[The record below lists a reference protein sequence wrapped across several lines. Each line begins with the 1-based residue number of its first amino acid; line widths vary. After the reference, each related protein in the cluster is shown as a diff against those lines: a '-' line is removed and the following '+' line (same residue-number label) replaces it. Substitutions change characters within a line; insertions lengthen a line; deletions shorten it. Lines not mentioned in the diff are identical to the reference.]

1 MTRINIKNYFVMSIL
16 ILSASSMAQSNV
28 FGDSTSNF
36 GILASTYTNTSP
48 GTLIAG
54 DLGYTTG
61 PVLVPSISGSTHVA
75 DSAYSQAGTAQSTA
89 TSFANSQ
96 VCTTNLGTSVNL
108 SLVHGGVYTPGVY
121 CITGA
126 ASIGPSGITLSG
138 DGIYIFKIG
147 GALTTA
153 ANSVVTL
160 NGAQASDVSWVP
172 TQATTLGA
180 NTQFAGIIL
189 DASGVTMSSNV
200 SMTGRVLA
208 FGGTVSTNADIITV
222 PSYAM
227 ADTTSGNLPCT
238 VTFPTGTIDL
248 GSNVRYPAKVYP
260 PGVYC
265 IDGIANI
272 GSGPITLTGNGN
284 HIFKINGALN
294 QAANT
299 DVILV
304 DGAQVSS
311 VIWVPTGPITIGA
324 NSHLI
329 GTVNGAPITI
339 GANSDINGIG
349 PAKVMADKI
358 SNSQC
363 TVTFPIGTID
373 LGSNVQY
380 PDKVYPPGVYCIDG
394 AANIGSGPITLSG
407 SGAHIFKIN
416 GAFNQAANTDV
427 ILSNGAQASS
437 VIWVPTGPIT
447 IGANSHLIG
456 TVNGAPITIGAN
468 SDINGIGPAK
478 VMADKI
484 SNSQCTVTFPI
495 GTIDLGSNVQYP
507 DKVYPPGVYCIDGA
521 ANIGSGPIT
530 LSGSGAHI
538 FKINGAFNQAA
549 NTDVILSN
557 GAQASSVIW
566 VPTGPITIGANSHLI
581 GTVNGAPITIGAN
594 SDINGIGPAK
604 VMADKISNSQCTV
617 TFPIG
622 TIDLGSN
629 VQYPD
634 KVYPPG
640 VYCIDGA
647 ANIGSGPITLSGSGA
662 HIFKINGA
670 LNQAANTDVI
680 LSTGAQSAS
689 IIWIP
694 AGAVTIGA
702 NSHLIGTVNGA
713 PITIGANSDINGIG
727 PAKVMADKISNSQC
741 TVTFPIG
748 TIDLGS
754 NVQYPDKV
762 YPPGVYC
769 IDGAANIGSGP
780 ITLSGSGAHIFKING
795 ALSQAANTDVILSNG
810 ALSSGVIWVPTGSI
824 TIGANSNLVGT
835 VNGAPITIGANS
847 DINGVGPKIMADA
860 ISGNFGILAST
871 YTNTSP
877 GTSISG
883 DLGYTTGPAM
893 PATID
898 GVIHK
903 ADSTY
908 SQAGIAQNV
917 ATSFANSQVCT
928 TNLGTSV
935 NLSLVHGG
943 VYTPGV
949 YCITGAAS
957 IGPSGITLSGDGIY
971 IFKIGGALTTAAN
984 SVVTLNGAQASD
996 VSWVPTQAT
1005 TLGANTQFAGIILDA
1020 SGVTMSSNVSMTGRV
1035 LAFGGTVSTNADIIT
1050 VPSYAMADT
1059 TSGNLPCTVTFPT
1072 GTIDL
1077 GSNVRY
1083 PAKVY
1088 PPGVYCIDGIANIG
1102 SGPITLTGNGNHIFK
1117 INGALNQAANTDVIL
1132 VDGAQVSSVIWVPT
1146 GPITIGANSHLIGT
1160 VNGAP
1165 ITIGANSD
1173 INGIGPAK
1181 VMADKISNSQCTVT
1195 FPIGTIDLGSNVQY
1209 PDKVYPPGV
1218 YCIDGAA
1225 NIGSGP
1231 ITLSGSGA
1239 HIFKI
1244 NGAFNQAANTD
1255 VILSNGALSSSVIWV
1270 PTGPITIGANSNLI
1284 GTVNGAPITIG
1295 ANSDINGIGPK
1306 IMADAISG
1314 NFGILASTYSNT
1326 SPGTSISGDLG
1337 YTTGPAIPATIDGI
1351 IHVADSVY
1359 SQAGTIQ
1366 DTATSFANSQVC
1378 TTNLGTSVDL
1388 SLIHNGVYTPGVYC
1402 VTGAASIGVAGITLS
1417 GNGIYIFQI
1426 DGALTTVEISNVRLA
1441 NGAQAASVSWVPT
1454 GATTLGANSHFAGTI
1469 LDASGVTIGNHASV
1483 TGRVL
1488 AFGGTVSTD
1497 T

>member
-557 GAQASSVIW
+557 G
-566 VPTGPITIGANSHLI
+566 
-581 GTVNGAPITIGAN
+581 
-594 SDINGIGPAK
+594 
-604 VMADKISNSQCTV
+604 
-617 TFPIG
+617 
-622 TIDLGSN
+622 
-629 VQYPD
+629 
-634 KVYPPG
+634 
-640 VYCIDGA
+640 
-647 ANIGSGPITLSGSGA
+647 
-662 HIFKINGA
+662 
-670 LNQAANTDVI
+670 
-680 LSTGAQSAS
+680 
-689 IIWIP
+689 
-694 AGAVTIGA
+694 
-702 NSHLIGTVNGA
+702 
-713 PITIGANSDINGIG
+713 
-727 PAKVMADKISNSQC
+727 
-741 TVTFPIG
+741 
-748 TIDLGS
+748 
-754 NVQYPDKV
+754 
-762 YPPGVYC
+762 
-769 IDGAANIGSGP
+769 
-780 ITLSGSGAHIFKING
+780 
-795 ALSQAANTDVILSNG
+795 
-810 ALSSGVIWVPTGSI
+810 
-824 TIGANSNLVGT
+824 
-835 VNGAPITIGANS
+835 
-847 DINGVGPKIMADA
+847 
-860 ISGNFGILAST
+860 
-871 YTNTSP
+871 
-877 GTSISG
+877 
-883 DLGYTTGPAM
+883 
-893 PATID
+893 
-898 GVIHK
+898 
-903 ADSTY
+903 
-908 SQAGIAQNV
+908 
-917 ATSFANSQVCT
+917 
-928 TNLGTSV
+928 
-935 NLSLVHGG
+935 
-943 VYTPGV
+943 
-949 YCITGAAS
+949 
-957 IGPSGITLSGDGIY
+957 
-971 IFKIGGALTTAAN
+971 
-984 SVVTLNGAQASD
+984 
-996 VSWVPTQAT
+996 
-1005 TLGANTQFAGIILDA
+1005 
-1020 SGVTMSSNVSMTGRV
+1020 
-1035 LAFGGTVSTNADIIT
+1035 
-1050 VPSYAMADT
+1050 
-1059 TSGNLPCTVTFPT
+1059 
-1072 GTIDL
+1072 
-1077 GSNVRY
+1077 
-1083 PAKVY
+1083 
-1088 PPGVYCIDGIANIG
+1088 
-1102 SGPITLTGNGNHIFK
+1102 
-1117 INGALNQAANTDVIL
+1117 
-1132 VDGAQVSSVIWVPT
+1132 
-1146 GPITIGANSHLIGT
+1146 
-1160 VNGAP
+1160 
-1165 ITIGANSD
+1165 
-1173 INGIGPAK
+1173 
-1181 VMADKISNSQCTVT
+1181 
-1195 FPIGTIDLGSNVQY
+1195 
-1209 PDKVYPPGV
+1209 
-1218 YCIDGAA
+1218 
-1225 NIGSGP
+1225 
-1231 ITLSGSGA
+1231 
-1239 HIFKI
+1239 
-1244 NGAFNQAANTD
+1244 
-1255 VILSNGALSSSVIWV
+1255 
-1270 PTGPITIGANSNLI
+1270 
-1284 GTVNGAPITIG
+1284 
-1295 ANSDINGIGPK
+1295 
-1306 IMADAISG
+1306 
-1314 NFGILASTYSNT
+1314 
-1326 SPGTSISGDLG
+1326 
-1337 YTTGPAIPATIDGI
+1337 
-1351 IHVADSVY
+1351 
-1359 SQAGTIQ
+1359 
-1366 DTATSFANSQVC
+1366 
-1378 TTNLGTSVDL
+1378 
-1388 SLIHNGVYTPGVYC
+1388 
-1402 VTGAASIGVAGITLS
+1402 
-1417 GNGIYIFQI
+1417 
-1426 DGALTTVEISNVRLA
+1426 
-1441 NGAQAASVSWVPT
+1441 
-1454 GATTLGANSHFAGTI
+1454 
-1469 LDASGVTIGNHASV
+1469 
-1483 TGRVL
+1483 
-1488 AFGGTVSTD
+1488 
-1497 T
+1497 

>member
-96 VCTTNLGTSVNL
+96 VCTTNLGTTVDL
-108 SLVHGGVYTPGVY
+108 SLVQGGVYTPGVY
-121 CITGA
+121 CTTGA
-126 ASIGPSGITLSG
+126 ASIGASGITLSG
-138 DGIYIFKIG
+138 DGIYIFKIN
-147 GALTTA
+147 GALTTV

-160 NGAQASDVSWVP
+160 NGAQASNISWVP
-172 TQATTLGA
+172 TGATTLGA
-180 NTQFAGIIL
+180 NTKFAGIIL
-189 DASGVTMSSNV
+189 DASGVTMGDNV
-200 SMTGRVLA
+200 MMTGRVLA

-670 LNQAANTDVI
+670 
-680 LSTGAQSAS
+680 
-689 IIWIP
+689 
-694 AGAVTIGA
+694 
-702 NSHLIGTVNGA
+702 
-713 PITIGANSDINGIG
+713 
-727 PAKVMADKISNSQC
+727 
-741 TVTFPIG
+741 F
-748 TIDLGS
+748 
-754 NVQYPDKV
+754 
-762 YPPGVYC
+762 
-769 IDGAANIGSGP
+769 
-780 ITLSGSGAHIFKING
+780 
-795 ALSQAANTDVILSNG
+795 
-810 ALSSGVIWVPTGSI
+810 
-824 TIGANSNLVGT
+824 
-835 VNGAPITIGANS
+835 
-847 DINGVGPKIMADA
+847 
-860 ISGNFGILAST
+860 
-871 YTNTSP
+871 
-877 GTSISG
+877 
-883 DLGYTTGPAM
+883 
-893 PATID
+893 
-898 GVIHK
+898 
-903 ADSTY
+903 
-908 SQAGIAQNV
+908 
-917 ATSFANSQVCT
+917 
-928 TNLGTSV
+928 
-935 NLSLVHGG
+935 
-943 VYTPGV
+943 
-949 YCITGAAS
+949 
-957 IGPSGITLSGDGIY
+957 
-971 IFKIGGALTTAAN
+971 
-984 SVVTLNGAQASD
+984 
-996 VSWVPTQAT
+996 
-1005 TLGANTQFAGIILDA
+1005 
-1020 SGVTMSSNVSMTGRV
+1020 
-1035 LAFGGTVSTNADIIT
+1035 
-1050 VPSYAMADT
+1050 
-1059 TSGNLPCTVTFPT
+1059 
-1072 GTIDL
+1072 
-1077 GSNVRY
+1077 
-1083 PAKVY
+1083 
-1088 PPGVYCIDGIANIG
+1088 
-1102 SGPITLTGNGNHIFK
+1102 
-1117 INGALNQAANTDVIL
+1117 NQAANTDVIL
-1132 VDGAQVSSVIWVPT
+1132 VSGAQASSVIWVPT

-1181 VMADKISNSQCTVT
+1181 VMAD
-1195 FPIGTIDLGSNVQY
+1195 
-1209 PDKVYPPGV
+1209 
-1218 YCIDGAA
+1218 
-1225 NIGSGP
+1225 
-1231 ITLSGSGA
+1231 
-1239 HIFKI
+1239 
-1244 NGAFNQAANTD
+1244 
-1255 VILSNGALSSSVIWV
+1255 
-1270 PTGPITIGANSNLI
+1270 
-1284 GTVNGAPITIG
+1284 
-1295 ANSDINGIGPK
+1295 
-1306 IMADAISG
+1306 AISG

-1337 YTTGPAIPATIDGI
+1337 YTTGPAITSIVSGST
-1351 IHVADSVY
+1351 HVADAVY
-1359 SQAGTIQ
+1359 SQAGITQ
-1366 DTATSFANSQVC
+1366 NTAISSANSQAC

-1388 SLIHNGVYTPGVYC
+1388 SLVHGGIYAPGVYC
-1402 VTGAASIGVAGITLS
+1402 TTGAASIGTAGITLS

-1426 DGALTTVEISNVRLA
+1426 GGALTTAETSGVTLA

-1469 LDASGVTIGNHASV
+1469 LDASGVTMSNSV
-1483 TGRVL
+1483 TMTGSVL

-1497 T
+1497 ADTITVPSYAMSDKITPVPEFGTVAMLILAVAIISIIAVSARTRLHIMPK